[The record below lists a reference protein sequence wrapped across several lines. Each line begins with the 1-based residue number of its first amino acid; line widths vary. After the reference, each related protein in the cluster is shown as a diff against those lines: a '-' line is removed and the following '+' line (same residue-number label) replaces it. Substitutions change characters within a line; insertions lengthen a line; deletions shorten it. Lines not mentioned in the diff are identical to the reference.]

1 MCRFRRNHRGD
12 RCVESPMTIDEPT
25 ATPELVFRRDALS
38 QPGMSPE
45 RFAAE
50 FRLLRGE
57 AHIGRGE
64 MLTAR
69 QRVIAIASA
78 AQGDPVVGGQA
89 AMVMH
94 GSRWFDSDFPILL
107 IRGANASGRAA
118 RGSIPCRVD
127 LPPEHIEVID
137 GIAVT
142 SPIRTAFDVGRIQPR
157 MRAIGHLDALAAAT
171 AYDFGELAD
180 YVETQKGVRYVR
192 QLKGPCCPPRL
203 GLPRAEDRHRVR
215 R

>member
-1 MCRFRRNHRGD
+1 M
-12 RCVESPMTIDEPT
+12 
-25 ATPELVFRRDALS
+25 
-38 QPGMSPE
+38 
-45 RFAAE
+45 
-50 FRLLRGE
+50 
-57 AHIGRGE
+57 
-64 MLTAR
+64 
-69 QRVIAIASA
+69 
-78 AQGDPVVGGQA
+78 
-89 AMVMH
+89 
-94 GSRWFDSDFPILL
+94 
-107 IRGANASGRAA
+107 
-118 RGSIPCRVD
+118 D